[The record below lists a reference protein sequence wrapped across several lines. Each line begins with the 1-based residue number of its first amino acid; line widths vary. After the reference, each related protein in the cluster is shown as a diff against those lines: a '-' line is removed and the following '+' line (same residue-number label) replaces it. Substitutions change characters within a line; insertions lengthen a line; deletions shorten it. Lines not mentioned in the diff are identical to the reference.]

1 MCADFFSFKNLH
13 CLLSAKCVVSK
24 GTRRFV
30 SLRLLVWSRCRNMR
44 QKTWVDSG
52 GSSLGKEG
60 SNTKS
65 IFNTAALSSRKLQPP
80 KPGRSVPGVH
90 ILLVVLQEYIKLN
103 LDRKC
108 LIQNVYTCRQQLQEL
123 RLKQEQ
129 KEREKK
135 GSRKQDLQG
144 ESAGER
150 AKPRRILPP
159 HQNPNAVSHS
169 LVFICVLLIMHC
181 LLQVCLVD

>member
-1 MCADFFSFKNLH
+1 
-13 CLLSAKCVVSK
+13 
-24 GTRRFV
+24 
-30 SLRLLVWSRCRNMR
+30 MR

-90 ILLVVLQEYIKLN
+90 ILIVVLQEYIKLN
-103 LDRKC
+103 LDRKFF
-108 LIQNVYTCRQQLQEL
+108 IQNVYNCRQQLQEL

-144 ESAGER
+144 ESAGEK
-150 AKPRRILPP
+150 AKPRRIIPP

-169 LVFICVLLIMHC
+169 LVFICVL
-181 LLQVCLVD
+181 